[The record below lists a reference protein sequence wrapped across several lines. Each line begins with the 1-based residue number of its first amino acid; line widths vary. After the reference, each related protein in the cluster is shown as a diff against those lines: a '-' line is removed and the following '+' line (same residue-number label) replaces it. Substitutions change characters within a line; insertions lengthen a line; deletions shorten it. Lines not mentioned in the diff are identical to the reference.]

1 MKEMWEKPR
10 ILVEEFAPN
19 DYVAACYQLSC
30 QNGGDPKD
38 RPINGETGKAYTD
51 AEFWGEKYS
60 NPGKGGGVWKG
71 YRYYW
76 LDDSHSGACTDPDKN
91 AIQVNGDNGDNIS
104 IWESSN
110 WGETLPSEVTYTK
123 DYNNNGVF
131 DAGDLFAWVTF
142 SKVTFQYWLHWAYAG
157 FCDENHPNRS

>member
-19 DYVAACYQLSC
+19 DYVAVCYQLSC
-30 QNGGDPKD
+30 ERGGDTEE

-51 AEFWGEKYS
+51 AELWGDKYS
-60 NPGKGGGVWKG
+60 NPGWTGGVVKDHIY
-71 YRYYW
+71 YR
-76 LDDSHSGACTDPDKN
+76 LDDSHSGACKEPDKN
-91 AIQVNGDNGDNIS
+91 AIQVNGNNIS

-110 WGETLPSEVTYTK
+110 WGETLPSEITCKK
-123 DYNNNGVF
+123 DYNNNGVY

-142 SKVTFQYWLHWAYAG
+142 SKRTFQYWLHWAYAG